1 MQEVTTTR
9 EGAGGR
15 AGHGQR
21 PRTEQRGAG
30 GAAASRLS
38 ERRGPS
44 DYLGT
49 RTLRAPQINSHQPQ
63 MSESHPK
70 AGTRPEQLRYNTLHR
85 VLLARVAIAELGKEA
100 FHAQLSRSDH
110 VGIEQEDRE
119 I

>member
-1 MQEVTTTR
+1 MNTREGFAGSLPKLAMLEAFVHPHPTFSSLRGLAQGLKPLALPSWCMIASVIVTSMQEVTTTR

-49 RTLRAPQINSHQPQ
+49 RTLRAPQINSHQP
-63 MSESHPK
+63 HK
-70 AGTRPEQLRYNTLHR
+70 
-85 VLLARVAIAELGKEA
+85 
-100 FHAQLSRSDH
+100 
-110 VGIEQEDRE
+110 
-119 I
+119 